1 MIQIREERPED
12 IQAIYNV
19 NSSAFETHAEA
30 ILVDKLRAANAITLS
45 LIAEENGEIVGHI
58 LFSPVTITDG
68 DQAWSAVGLGP
79 MAVTP
84 KYQNRGI
91 GSLLVRASLKKC
103 RELGEDVVVVL
114 GHAEYYP
121 RFGFRPSKPLGITW
135 EIEVPEEVFMVAELR
150 EGALAGRKGIVR
162 YRPEFEEV

>member
-1 MIQIREERPED
+1 
-12 IQAIYNV
+12 
-19 NSSAFETHAEA
+19 
-30 ILVDKLRAANAITLS
+30 
-45 LIAEENGEIVGHI
+45 
-58 LFSPVTITDG
+58 
-68 DQAWSAVGLGP
+68 

-162 YRPEFEEV
+162 YRPEFDEV